1 MRNLPSKLIKTTVE
15 KSKTEVGD
23 QEGQVQTALG
33 GSTEQRTDEVR
44 EEVPWKNLSERKK
57 KKQDLSWA
65 VMVHTFNSSPKEEY
79 KMEGDRPLNDV

>member
-1 MRNLPSKLIKTTVE
+1 MRNLPNKLIKTPVE

-33 GSTEQRTDEVR
+33 GSTEQRTDEAR
-44 EEVPWKNLSERKK
+44 EEVPWNNLSERKK

-65 VMVHTFNSSPKEEY
+65 VMVHAFNPRMREEY
-79 KMEGDRPLNDV
+79 KMR